1 MGARWVVGL
10 AVLLGVVGGTA
21 SADDCL
27 SPLMK
32 LSSCFQFVMPLS
44 KASKPDENCC
54 DALNSL
60 LDSDAASGTHAMT
73 DCMCNAF
80 NGHGEFA
87 VQINKTRALALADA
101 CYASHP
107 ANCTQAP
114 APAPATITLPSS
126 TTVAPSSATGNH
138 SSSACSS
145 SLVASLKLLLC
156 TTIFAAIFTHRPGQI
171 N

>member
-1 MGARWVVGL
+1 MGARWVVGVT
-10 AVLLGVVGGTA
+10 VLLVVVGGTV

-54 DALNSL
+54 AALNSL
-60 LDSDAASGTHAMT
+60 LDSDAASGTRAMT
-73 DCMCNAF
+73 NCMCNAF

-87 VQINKTRALALADA
+87 VQINKTRALALTDA

-107 ANCTQAP
+107 ANCTP
-114 APAPATITLPSS
+114 TITLPSS
-126 TTVAPSSATGNH
+126 TTVAPSSAAGDH
-138 SSSACSS
+138 SSSGCAS
-145 SLVASLKLLLC
+145 SLEASLKLLLC
-156 TTIFAAIFTHRPGQI
+156 TTIFAVIFTHRPGQI